1 MSTDPSAGDGDAV
14 GGGEAAGDDGA
25 APHYTVAS
33 VARRLGIAP
42 ATLRTWDRRYGL
54 GPGAHEAG
62 QRRRYSEADVARL
75 DHMRRLTH
83 DGVAPA
89 EAAAHARALDHPV
102 ARAERRGGGPGGRV
116 LALPGASP
124 QTRGLARAA
133 IALDQPAV
141 VSLVRSS
148 VRAFG
153 IVGAWDVVLVP
164 VLQAVG
170 ARWAM
175 TGEGVD
181 VEHLLSEAIV
191 GVLREAGGS
200 GSEPRNGRPV
210 LLAAVE
216 DENHTLPLHALAA
229 ALAER
234 GLAVR
239 MLGAALPA
247 PALLS
252 ALRRTGA
259 AALVLW
265 AQVPGHADAQVLER
279 IPATRP
285 PTAVFAGG
293 PGWDAVPLPGRT
305 RRLASLSEAVDA
317 VWDTVA

>member
-1 MSTDPSAGDGDAV
+1 
-14 GGGEAAGDDGA
+14 
-25 APHYTVAS
+25 
-33 VARRLGIAP
+33 
-42 ATLRTWDRRYGL
+42 
-54 GPGAHEAG
+54 
-62 QRRRYSEADVARL
+62 
-75 DHMRRLTH
+75 
-83 DGVAPA
+83 
-89 EAAAHARALDHPV
+89 
-102 ARAERRGGGPGGRV
+102 
-116 LALPGASP
+116 
-124 QTRGLARAA
+124 
-133 IALDQPAV
+133 
-141 VSLVRSS
+141 
-148 VRAFG
+148 
-153 IVGAWDVVLVP
+153 
-164 VLQAVG
+164 
-170 ARWAM
+170 
-175 TGEGVD
+175 
-181 VEHLLSEAIV
+181 
-191 GVLREAGGS
+191 VLREAGGS

-293 PGWDAVPLPGRT
+293 PGWDAGPLPGRT